1 MKVQKE
7 VLGQIG
13 LRKFSHVI
21 GFDITTELKAL
32 MNDTTR
38 FIMAEAL
45 ENSFGID
52 LERDEIFAWSTV
64 EDVINSVR
72 NQYDARVETDRE
84 LTEISPEK
92 LEEMRVAA
100 IKKVMPMYGT
110 NVGHGH
116 VWPRPDGSRAKC
128 GGPGICDAC
137 SRDAAWV
144 EAAKRGELYEP
155 VATEMKDQD
164 GHPVEVLAPKRELL
178 QGFKEVIT
186 AIEQMNCDDLIRLI
200 PSEVEKGVWDHS
212 VADLYLVT
220 KLFLDGHSE
229 DQVIHFFRNSW
240 LMRDKFNRPD
250 YQRKTLDTAKRC
262 AGLPNDEAP
271 KVINRIERADVENFR
286 IGNFAIRDALN
297 QYQHI
302 ALKSA
307 IYPGQGTPL
316 GLAYVGLKLN
326 GEAGEFAEHV
336 GKAMR
341 DDGLMPQGA
350 TNPADEYGPREHV
363 FSTHDTSFALT
374 HERRDLI
381 IKEIGDVLWYLSA
394 ACRELNITLH
404 EAAVV
409 NLQKLCDRTERD
421 ALRGSG
427 DKR

>member
-1 MKVQKE
+1 MNVQKV
-7 VLGQIG
+7 VLDQIG
-13 LRKFSHVI
+13 LRRHSHVI
-21 GFDITTELKAL
+21 AFSVASELKKL
-32 MNDTTR
+32 IPDSTR
-38 FIMAEAL
+38 FIIAEFL
-45 ENSFGID
+45 ENVFSIE

-72 NQYDARVETDRE
+72 NQYDARVETDDER
-84 LTEISPEK
+84 
-92 LEEMRVAA
+92 

-110 NVGHGH
+110 NIGHGH
-116 VWPRPDGSRAKC
+116 VWSRPDGSRARC
-128 GGPGICDAC
+128 GGPGMCDAC

-164 GHPVEVLAPKRELL
+164 GHPVEVLAPKREPL
-178 QGFKEVIT
+178 QGFKEVVR
-186 AIEQMNCDDLIRLI
+186 AIEEMNCDDLIRLI

-250 YQRKTLDTAKRC
+250 YQRKTLDMAKRC
-262 AGLPNDEAP
+262 AGLPTDEAP

-307 IYPGQGTPL
+307 IYPGQHTVL
-316 GLAYVGLKLN
+316 GLMYVGLKLN
-326 GEAGEFAEHV
+326 GEAGELAEHI

-341 DDGLMPQGA
+341 DDGLVKPISEDGCEQLMAPSG
-350 TNPADEYGPREHV
+350 
-363 FSTHDTSFALT
+363 FFAGELT
-374 HERRDLI
+374 PERRDLI
-381 IKEIGDVLWYLSA
+381 IKEVGDVLWYLSA

-404 EAAVV
+404 EAAVA